1 MKTHIVKSWSH
12 LFVPIADGR
21 KTHDLRIDDRGTRSA
36 TSWSSRKYDVVTGT
50 YTGREERRK
59 ITYITSDRFPCAFSS
74 AVLPK
79 PYVILS
85 LQELPSEAIRVTKD
99 GVIA

>member
-12 LFVPIADGR
+12 LFVPIEDGR
-21 KTHDLRIDDRGTRSA
+21 KTHDLRIDDRGYEVGDILVLQE
-36 TSWSSRKYDVVTGT
+36 YDVVSGA
-50 YTGREERRK
+50 YTGRETRRE
-59 ITYITSDRFPCAFSS
+59 ITYITSDKYPCAFSS

-85 LQELPSEAIRVTKD
+85 LKAI
-99 GVIA
+99 